1 MTARRRAADLASL
14 EPPLLSRRVCFDVIP
29 DTYVDREAG
38 VLTVTM
44 DSKGVT
50 MHWAH
55 DRTGA
60 TWEGSWADL
69 RDLMRSHAELATERA
84 EFEAERD
91 AFREAVRESRGEARV
106 LPLRKEPT
114 R

>member
-1 MTARRRAADLASL
+1 MPRPKREGLASL
-14 EPPLLSRRVCFDVIP
+14 EPTTLSRRVCFDVIP
-29 DTYVDREAG
+29 DTYVDREMG

-44 DSKGVT
+44 DPKGVS

-69 RDLMRSHAELATERA
+69 RDLMRSHAELAAERA
-84 EFEAERD
+84 DFEAERD
-91 AFREAVRESRGEARV
+91 AFREAVREHRGEARV